1 MEEKNPVSGRRG
13 GALMEVNI
21 RPAGVTD
28 AQGVVDVIN
37 SVIQEGGLT
46 ALYPTLTAEQEETFI
61 QGLGPR
67 SIMYVAE
74 LAGTILGVQ
83 TLEPLAPY
91 TRAMDHVAVLG
102 TYVYKN
108 YRQQGVGSRLAERTM
123 TFARQEGYEKAV
135 VYVRAGNS
143 AGQAFYRHIGFLPKA
158 ILERQVKIDGTYDD
172 EVLMEL
178 FLDAGTPVG
187 AAFEAP
193 VEAPVETTPVAP
205 TGVEREPAPPPPA
218 PSPAPAVTRVV
229 DPVVGAVTVRR
240 AQRKDLRV
248 LTAIMRG
255 TMSWRAPVTED
266 EVIDMLYEKGYWL
279 ALSRRGGG
287 LSGWRAENLVMCID
301 DFYVY
306 PASFYAQVGGP
317 LLETIEA
324 EAGALSCEVAIA
336 FLDEGIAPEAIGFF
350 ESQGYQRRGM
360 DALYR
365 IWREVAEEFL
375 TGSRFM
381 MIKQL
386 RQDRIMRPL

>member
-1 MEEKNPVSGRRG
+1 
-13 GALMEVNI
+13 MEVNI
-21 RPAGVTD
+21 RPATAAD

-46 ALYPTLTAEQEETFI
+46 ALYPVFSVEQEEAFI
-61 QGLGPR
+61 QGLGAR
-67 SIMYVAE
+67 SVMYVAE
-74 LAGTILGVQ
+74 VDSTILGVQ

-91 TRAMDHVAVLG
+91 TRSMDHVAVMG
-102 TYVYKN
+102 TYVYRN
-108 YRQQGVGSRLAERTM
+108 YRQHGVGRQLTGRSL
-123 TFARQEGYEKAV
+123 TFAREQGYEKAI

-143 AGQAFYRHIGFLPKA
+143 GGQAFYRQVGFVPKA
-158 ILERQVKIDGTYDD
+158 ILERQVKIDGRYDD

-178 FLDAGTPVG
+178 FIE
-187 AAFEAP
+187 AAETAAEAAAVTQP
-193 VEAPVETTPVAP
+193 LPIAAPPPAEQL
-205 TGVEREPAPPPPA
+205 EPAPAPPA
-218 PSPAPAVTRVV
+218 PAPSVPSPVERVV

-240 AQRKDLRV
+240 AQRRDLRV

-255 TMSWRAPVTED
+255 TMHWRTPPTE
-266 EVIDMLYEKGYWL
+266 EQVVEMLYEKGYWL
-279 ALSRRGGG
+279 ALSRKGGG

-306 PASFYAQVGGP
+306 PTEYYERVGGP

-324 EAGALSCEVAIA
+324 EASALSCEVAIV
-336 FLDEGIAPEAIGFF
+336 FLENEITPAAIAFF
-350 ESQGYQRRGM
+350 EAQGYQRRGL

-381 MIKQL
+381 MIKPL

>member
-1 MEEKNPVSGRRG
+1 ME
-13 GALMEVNI
+13 LNI
-21 RPAGVTD
+21 RPATATD

-46 ALYPTLTAEQEETFI
+46 ALYPVLTVEQEEAFI
-61 QGLGPR
+61 EGLGPR
-67 SIMYVAE
+67 SVMHVAE
-74 LAGTILGVQ
+74 LAGNILGVQ

-91 TRAMDHVAVLG
+91 TRAMDHVAVMG
-102 TYVYKN
+102 TYVYRT
-108 YRQQGVGSRLAERTM
+108 YRQRGVGRELTRHTTA
-123 TFARQEGYEKAV
+123 FARQEGYEKAI
-135 VYVRAGNS
+135 VYVRAGN
-143 AGQAFYRHIGFLPKA
+143 AGGQAFYRRVGFVPKA

-178 FLDAGTPVG
+178 FIGD
-187 AAFEAP
+187 AP
-193 VEAPVETTPVAP
+193 VLKAPAQAGAKVPPEATAP
-205 TGVEREPAPPPPA
+205 RPEPALAPPSAPPRRA
-218 PSPAPAVTRVV
+218 APPSPRPTVTRVV

-240 AQRKDLRV
+240 ARRRDLRI

-255 TMSWRAPVTED
+255 TMRWRTPPTED
-266 EVIDMLYEKGYWL
+266 EVVEMLYEKGYWL
-279 ALSRRGGG
+279 ALSRKGGG

-306 PASFYAQVGGP
+306 PPSYYEQVGGP

-324 EAGALSCEVAIA
+324 EAGALSCEVAIV
-336 FLDEGIAPEAIGFF
+336 FLDEQIAPEAIDFF
-350 ESQGYQRRGM
+350 KSQGYRRRGL

-375 TGSRFM
+375 TGNRFM

-386 RQDRIMRPL
+386 RKDRIMRPL